1 MSIKKIIQVT
11 LNHLPIAALAA
22 LLAACGGG
30 GGGGTST
37 LTVSGAAVKGPLA
50 NAEVTAYAL
59 DSRFAGF
66 FDPDSPVAEGVT
78 DAQAALSGLA
88 LPLPLT
94 PPYILVFTG
103 NNTTVDLTTG
113 SPPTITTLRTVLTAE
128 ALSALQAGN
137 EKVYATPLTTLVT
150 DLAIRLSGANAADS
164 VFSERLVTASERV
177 ATTLGFGLLQDGS
190 GSVTDMLR
198 VPPMV
203 NAFVDTAAEQGATL
217 RYRTAMEALA
227 VRAQR
232 LANVSSSTADRVLE
246 DLASDLSDGALD
258 GAANGVAN
266 SVVTQARLND
276 PTNGLFVDAADI
288 GVATGEIL
296 NTLRDEIARTGET
309 DNSGGLSG
317 VSAGD
322 AVLGR
327 AQPDNDGDDDGVPNF
342 SDAFPSD
349 PNETTDTDGDG
360 VGNNAD
366 TDDDN
371 DGVSDVQEGRAGTD
385 PLNPDSDND
394 GVSDGQENSLG
405 TNPLNP
411 DSDNDGV
418 SDGQENSVGTNPL
431 NPDSDNDGVSDG
443 QEGDLGTNP
452 LNPDSDGDGI
462 NDGVDSMPTVPDP
475 MDGSG
480 NSFTLSGTI
489 TAADSSA
496 VDSDVNQ
503 PTTTPIGNNTT
514 ATAQF
519 IPNPV
524 TLGGY
529 ANDPGRGNSGA
540 SFAAG
545 DPFDVYRVSLARGQS
560 VILEVAENNP
570 VINDLDLLLADSTG
584 RVLETSV
591 TVTNFERVTAPSTG
605 DFFVVVGVFS
615 GASSYV
621 LRVGQSLSG
630 AAHDIGDAMSTRAEF
645 VIGDVLVGTSAK
657 GVSAQSA
664 VTGVMALGARY
675 GLQRT
680 GGGAGRSLR
689 MSTMS
694 MAAMKAAAAPADWAA
709 AGIRFTDQTVADKH
723 HTLLAVKRMAN
734 APGVAWAEPNYRVD
748 ALEVR
753 PNDPQ
758 FVNQWH
764 YTQIGLPGAWA
775 VNRGS
780 SDVIV
785 AVIDTGVL
793 LNQPDMSAKLV
804 PGYDFIASPS
814 TSLDGD
820 GIDADPNDPGETGP
834 GGGGFHGT
842 HVAGTVGAATNN
854 GIGVAGAGFN
864 TRIMPVRVLGRGGG
878 GTAFD
883 VEQGVRFAAG
893 LANDSGTLPAR
904 AADVINLSLGS
915 SAGSQAGQALYNDVR
930 AAGVIVI
937 AAAGNSSSSAPEFPA
952 SYDNVVSVAAVD
964 INRQRAFYSNFGNNI
979 DIAAPGGDVTR
990 DLDGNGITDGVL
1002 STLGAFNG
1010 DGSINFDYSVLMGT
1024 SMAAPHVAGV
1034 AALMAAVHPSLTPAQ
1049 FDAAITSGAI
1059 VDDLGSSGR
1068 DNLYGHGLINALKAV
1083 NHATQLAMGV
1093 VPDPDPQVSASP
1105 NAFNFGQ
1112 LLDEISLRLSNVGGN
1127 GLQIASVTSDQSY
1140 VSVAARAVDANGLG
1154 DYSVRV
1160 DRSGLTDGTY
1170 QATLTV
1176 DSNFND
1182 LSLPVTFRVIT
1193 GQVAADAGEQFVL
1206 LLNSDTGAV
1215 QTSVN
1220 VEAVSGAYRYSFS
1233 DVAAGNYFIASG
1245 SDNDNDTIICDRGE
1259 SCGAFQTLE
1268 QPAVITVSGDR
1279 TGLDFSVGFTVS
1291 TDVAAAAL
1299 NQPEG
1304 DGVGRSVTGTR

>member
-1 MSIKKIIQVT
+1 MSIKKTIRVT
-11 LNHLPIAALAA
+11 LNHLPIAAFAA
-22 LLAACGGG
+22 LLTACGGG
-30 GGGGTST
+30 GGGGTAT
-37 LTVSGAAVKGPLA
+37 LAVSGAAVKGPLA
-50 NAEVTAYAL
+50 DAEVTAYVV
-59 DSRFAGF
+59 DSRFTGF
-66 FDPDSPVAEGVT
+66 FDPGNPVARGAT

-94 PPYILVFTG
+94 PPYILVFSSG
-103 NNTTVDLTTG
+103 DNTVDLTTG
-113 SPPTITTLRTVLTAE
+113 NAPAITTLRTVLTAE

-150 DLAIRLSGANAADS
+150 GLAIRLSGTNAGDS
-164 VFSERLVTASERV
+164 VFLQQLGNASRQV
-177 ATTLGFGLLQDGS
+177 ASTLGFGLLQDSDGN
-190 GSVTDMLR
+190 VTDMLR
-198 VPPMV
+198 VPPMI
-203 NAFVDTAAEQGATL
+203 NAFVGTAAEQRATL
-217 RYRTAMEALA
+217 RYRTAMEAIA

-232 LANVSSSTADRVLE
+232 LAAASNSTAGRVLE
-246 DLASDLSDGALD
+246 DLVSDLSDGALD
-258 GAANGVAN
+258 GVNNGVAN
-266 SVVTQARLND
+266 TVVSSARLND
-276 PTNGLFVDAADI
+276 PVTGLFVAAADI
-288 GVATGEIL
+288 GVTTGEIL
-296 NTLRDEIARTGET
+296 NTLRSEILLTGET
-309 DNSGGLSG
+309 DNSGGLG
-317 VSAGD
+317 AVAAGD

-327 AQPDNDGDDDGVPNF
+327 AQPDDDGDDDGVPNF

-349 PNETTDTDGDG
+349 PAETTDTDGDG

-371 DGVSDVQEGRAGTD
+371 DGVPDVQEDGAGTDPLNPDSDNDGVPDGQENSLGTD

-394 GVSDGQENSLG
+394 GVSDGQENSAG

-418 SDGQENSVGTNPL
+418 P
-431 NPDSDNDGVSDG
+431 DG
-443 QEGDLGTNP
+443 QEGDLGTDP

-462 NDGVDSMPTVPDP
+462 NDGADSMPTVPGP
-475 MDGSG
+475 TDGPG
-480 NSFTLSGTI
+480 TSFTLSGTI
-489 TAADSSA
+489 TAAASSA

-503 PTTTPIGNNTT
+503 PVTTPIGNNTT
-514 ATAQF
+514 ATAQI

-529 ANDPGRGNSGA
+529 ANAAGRGNSGA

-545 DPFDVYRVSLARGQS
+545 DPVDVYRVSLDQGQS
-560 VILEVAENNP
+560 VILEIAENDP
-570 VINDLDLLLADSTG
+570 AINDLDLLLADTNG
-584 RVLETSV
+584 QVLEASV
-591 TVTNFERVTAPSTG
+591 TLTNFERVTAPSTG
-605 DFFVVVGVFS
+605 DFLVAVGVFS

-621 LRVGQSLSG
+621 LRIGQSLSG

-793 LNQPDMSAKLV
+793 LNHPDMSAKLV

-1024 SMAAPHVAGV
+1024 SMAAPHAAGV
-1034 AALMAAVHPSLTPAQ
+1034 AALMAAVYPSLTPAQ

-1068 DNLYGHGLINALKAV
+1068 DDLYGHGLINALKAV

-1093 VPDPDPQVSASP
+1093 VPVIDPQVSASP
-1105 NAFNFGQ
+1105 NIFNFGQ
-1112 LLDEISLRLSNVGGN
+1112 SLAELGLRLSNVGGD

-1140 VSVAARAVDANGLG
+1140 VSVAARSVDANGLG
-1154 DYSVRV
+1154 DYSITV
-1160 DRSGLTDGTY
+1160 DRSGLADGTY
-1170 QATLTV
+1170 QATVTV

-1182 LSLPVTFRVIT
+1182 LRLPVTFRVTTQQI
-1193 GQVAADAGEQFVL
+1193 VADAGEQFVL
-1206 LLNSDTGAV
+1206 LLDAGTRTV
-1215 QTSVN
+1215 QASVN
-1220 VEAVSGAYRYSFS
+1220 IEAVNGAYSYSFS
-1233 DVAAGNYFIASG
+1233 DVAAGNYFITSG
-1245 SDNDNDTIICDRGE
+1245 SDNDNDTVICDRGE

-1268 QPAVITVSGDR
+1268 QPAVVTVSGDR
-1279 TGLDFSVGFTVS
+1279 TGLDFPVGFTVS
-1291 TDVAAAAL
+1291 TDVAAAVL

-1304 DGVGRSVTGTR
+1304 DGVARPVTKAH